1 MSTSVSASRTV
12 IIDPR
17 DTDNPV
23 FDEIGSP
30 LIGGPT
36 QAILDAIHAL
46 HAEVR
51 KMSGTVTQVEEDVA
65 ALMASNAKMTTDL
78 DAIKAALLA
87 AVPPVGTIV
96 TQATV
101 DALHAAVG
109 VTASNTAEADAMV
122 PASEPPTPAP

>member
-51 KMSGTVTQVEEDVA
+51 KMSGSITQVEADIA
-65 ALMASNAKMTTDL
+65 ALTASNAKMTADL
-78 DAIKAALLA
+78 DAIKTLIGGFQ
-87 AVPPVGTIV
+87 VGTTL
-96 TQATV
+96 TQADV

-109 VTASNTAEADAMV
+109 VTEANTAAADALV
-122 PASEPPTPAP
+122 PAAPPAP